1 MCVCEVIYKTKPPKV
16 EKLVRQTSTIKIDLV
31 KELRLWTAQVRE
43 GVTGFKRLANKVRFT
58 RVRDVCEC
66 TIIPWVI

>member
-16 EKLVRQTSTIKIDLV
+16 KKFVRQTSTSKIVSV
-31 KELRLWTAQVRE
+31 KEFRLWTTQVRE
-43 GVTGFKRLANKVRFT
+43 GVKGFKRLANKVRFT
-58 RVRDVCEC
+58 RVRDVCEW